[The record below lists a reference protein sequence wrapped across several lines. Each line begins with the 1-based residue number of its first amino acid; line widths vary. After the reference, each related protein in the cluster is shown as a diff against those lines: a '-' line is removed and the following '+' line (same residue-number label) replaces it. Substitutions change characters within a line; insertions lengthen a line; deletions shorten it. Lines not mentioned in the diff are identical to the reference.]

1 MSLQHNGLLLFPLRF
16 AILGA
21 EVGSLEGSRR
31 FGYTQVVRGRQP
43 RGPRPASLAGFST
56 SDTTNPLPHV
66 VKSGRQGSTRTVAD
80 GT

>member
-1 MSLQHNGLLLFPLRF
+1 MKHHHLLAFQMCS
-16 AILGA
+16 ATIKA
-21 EVGSLEGSRR
+21 DVESLEGGRR
-31 FGYTQVVRGRQP
+31 FGYTEAVRGRQP

-66 VKSGRQGSTRTVAD
+66 VKSGRQGSTRTVDD

>member
-1 MSLQHNGLLLFPLRF
+1 MKHQHLLAFPVCS
-16 AILGA
+16 ATICAGG
-21 EVGSLEGSRR
+21 ESLEGGRR

-66 VKSGRQGSTRTVAD
+66 VKSGRQGSTRTVEH
-80 GT
+80 GI

>member
-1 MSLQHNGLLLFPLRF
+1 MSLKHQHLLAFPLRS
-16 AILGA
+16 ATICA
-21 EVGSLEGSRR
+21 EVESLEGGRR

>member
-1 MSLQHNGLLLFPLRF
+1 MKHQHLVAFPLCS
-16 AILGA
+16 ATICAGV
-21 EVGSLEGSRR
+21 ESLEGGRR
-31 FGYTQVVRGRQP
+31 IGYTQVVRGRQP

-66 VKSGRQGSTRTVAD
+66 VKSGRQGSTRTVDD

>member
-1 MSLQHNGLLLFPLRF
+1 MKHQHLLAFPLRS
-16 AILGA
+16 ATICAGH
-21 EVGSLEGSRR
+21 GSLEGGRR

-66 VKSGRQGSTRTVAD
+66 VKSGRQGSTRTVED